1 MFDSTRTNTALLDE
15 SGKIVD
21 VNQGW
26 HAFAEANG
34 FVGSE
39 HGLGSSYLDI
49 CARAVSSPHDAADA
63 GGANEA
69 QQAVQDVLAGRS
81 ESATLL
87 QACHSPDAPHWF
99 ELTVAPAATGGHRGA
114 VLRYREITARVLA
127 ERQLHRQSEVLEAVG
142 TGLPIIIFQR
152 FRRAGTWDYIYASES
167 VGRMFGCN
175 LDDLNGYSGD
185 RMLECIHEEDRKR
198 VIDAYRATIA
208 NGGGV
213 WRSEFR
219 IVDDAGAVR
228 WMDAMVRVRITAGLD
243 ETESLWVLHDLSEQK
258 LADVRARQ
266 VYEHDDLTGLVRRAY
281 FESLVDATLGRHVR
295 GEPTCALIV
304 LDVDGF
310 KEINEVYGRAAGDK
324 ILQQIGA
331 ALQAEV
337 RNGDIVAYLGADE
350 FGMLCEARLPGAAL
364 LAAGQLVDALFRTYD
379 VEGQSLTL
387 SMSVGVSVPHGVQ
400 TTVNGLLQE
409 AESAVERARAAGG
422 NRCLAYSPEMT
433 RESSARVA
441 LRDGL
446 RDALE
451 RGNQFELR
459 YQPQVDILSGQIVGC
474 EALLRWHH
482 PVGGW
487 QSPADFIPIAEKSG
501 LIVPI
506 GRWVML
512 GACWQYMEWRAAGL
526 PPTPISINVSVVQF
540 TRSNVPELISHALQA
555 TGAPPGAIDIEITET
570 ALADCSDRFVQ
581 ELEAIRRLGVGIQ
594 LDDFGT
600 GFSSLAYLRRLPLSL
615 LKIDQIFARGAVS
628 NAKDAAIVRSV
639 VDLASNL
646 GLSTIV
652 EGIETVEQLNFA
664 REAGCDVMQGFFV
677 SPALPAAEFGRFLI
691 DDAASVALKVLARA
705 TPPPT

>member
-1 MFDSTRTNTALLDE
+1 VT
-15 SGKIVD
+15 
-21 VNQGW
+21 
-26 HAFAEANG
+26 
-34 FVGSE
+34 
-39 HGLGSSYLDI
+39 
-49 CARAVSSPHDAADA
+49 
-63 GGANEA
+63 
-69 QQAVQDVLAGRS
+69 
-81 ESATLL
+81 SA
-87 QACHSPDAPHWF
+87 
-99 ELTVAPAATGGHRGA
+99 
-114 VLRYREITARVLA
+114 VLA
-127 ERQLHRQSEVLEAVG
+127 ERQLHRQSELLEAVG

-152 FRRAGTWDYIYASES
+152 FRRTGSWDYVYASAS
-167 VGRMFGCN
+167 VGRMFGCTV
-175 LDDLNGYSGD
+175 DDLNGYSGD

-198 VIDAYRATIA
+198 VTDAYRTTIA

-219 IVDDAGAVR
+219 IVDGAGAVR
-228 WMDAMVRVRITAGLD
+228 WMDAMVRVRITTGPD

-258 LADVRARQ
+258 LADVRARE
-266 VYEHDDLTGLVRRAY
+266 VYEHDDLTGLFRRAY
-281 FESLVDATLGRHVR
+281 FESLVDATLARHVR
-295 GEPTCALIV
+295 GEPTCALII

-310 KEINEVYGRAAGDK
+310 KEFNEVYGRAVGDK
-324 ILQQIGA
+324 ILRQIGA

-350 FGMLCEARLPGAAL
+350 FGMLCEACVPGAAL
-364 LAAGQLVDALFRTYD
+364 VSAGQLVNALFRTYD
-379 VEGQSLTL
+379 VDGQSLTVSL
-387 SMSVGVSVPHGVQ
+387 SAGVSVPHGVQ
-400 TTVNGLLQE
+400 TTVDGLLQD

-459 YQPQVDILSGQIVGC
+459 YQPQVDILSGHIVGC

-652 EGIETVEQLNFA
+652 EGIETLEQLNFA
-664 REAGCDVMQGFFV
+664 RDAGCDAMQGFFV

-691 DDAASVALKVLARA
+691 DDAASVALKVSRKRSHSS
-705 TPPPT
+705 

>member
-1 MFDSTRTNTALLDE
+1 MFNSGRTNAAMIDE
-15 SGKIVD
+15 SGTIVD
-21 VNQGW
+21 VNQAW

-34 FVGSE
+34 FVGSA
-39 HGLGSSYLDI
+39 HGVGSSYLDI
-49 CARAVSSPHDAADA
+49 CARAASSPHDGADA
-63 GGANEA
+63 VSAGEA
-69 QQAVQDVLAGRS
+69 QQAVEDVLAGRS
-81 ESATLL
+81 ESATLFE
-87 QACHSPDAPHWF
+87 ACHSPAAQRWF
-99 ELTVAPAATGGHRGA
+99 ELSVAPTAAGGRRGA
-114 VLRYREITARVLA
+114 VLRYRDITAGVMG
-127 ERQLHRQSEVLEAVG
+127 ERELHRQSDLLAAVG
-142 TGLPIIIFQR
+142 SGLPIMIFQR
-152 FRRAGTWDYIYASES
+152 FRRGGTWDYVYASDS
-167 VGRMFGCN
+167 VGRMFGCTV
-175 LDDLNGYSGD
+175 DDLNGYPGD
-185 RMLECIHEEDRKR
+185 RMLECIHEEDRTR
-198 VIDAYRATIA
+198 VLDLYRATIA

-228 WMDAMVRVRITAGLD
+228 WMDAMIRVRITTGPD

-258 LADVRARQ
+258 LADQRARQ
-266 VYEHDDLTGLVRRAY
+266 AYEHDDLTGLFRRAY
-281 FESLVDATLGRHVR
+281 FESLVDATLARHVR
-295 GEPTCALIV
+295 GEPSCALIV
-304 LDVDGF
+304 LDIDGF
-310 KEINEVYGRAAGDK
+310 KEINEVYGRAVGDK
-324 ILQQIGA
+324 MLRQIGA
-331 ALQAEV
+331 AIQAEV
-337 RNGDIVAYLGADE
+337 RNGDSLAYLGSDE
-350 FGMLCEARLPGAAL
+350 FGLLCEARLPGAAL
-364 LAAGQLVDALFRTYD
+364 LEAGQLVNALFRTYD
-379 VEGQSLTL
+379 VDGHSLTVSL
-387 SMSVGVSVPHGVQ
+387 SAGLSAPHGVQ
-400 TTVNGLLQE
+400 TTVIGLLQR
-409 AESAVERARAAGG
+409 AESAVERARDAGG
-422 NRCLAYSPEMT
+422 NRCVEYSPEMT

-459 YQPQVDILSGQIVGC
+459 YQPQVDIRSGRIVGC

-512 GACWQYMEWRAAGL
+512 EACWQYMEWRAAGL
-526 PPTPISINVSVVQF
+526 PPTPISVNVSVVQF
-540 TRSNVPELISHALQA
+540 ARSNVPELISYALQS
-555 TGAPPGAIDIEITET
+555 TGAPSGAIDIEITET
-570 ALADCSDRFVQ
+570 VLADCSDRFVQ

-600 GFSSLAYLRRLPLSL
+600 GFSSLGYLRRLPLSL

-639 VDLASNL
+639 VDLATNL

-652 EGIETVEQLNFA
+652 EGIETLEQLAFA

-677 SPALPAAEFGRFLI
+677 SPALPAAEFRRFLI

-705 TPPPT
+705 PST